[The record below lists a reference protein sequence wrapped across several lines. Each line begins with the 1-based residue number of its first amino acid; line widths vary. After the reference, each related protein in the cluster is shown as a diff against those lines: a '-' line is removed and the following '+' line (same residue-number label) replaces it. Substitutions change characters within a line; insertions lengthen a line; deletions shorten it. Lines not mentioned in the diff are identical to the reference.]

1 MLLKAEPYISG
12 EILRLKEKV
21 RNFKYKIPTLAII
34 SIGNDKASE
43 IYIRNKKRMC
53 EAIGIEC
60 NVFSFDTEVQEKIVC
75 DLIDNLNTDDI
86 INGIIVQLPLPKQLN
101 ERRILNAIDPVKDV
115 DGLTNTQMGY
125 LRTNDE
131 RKLAPCTP
139 QGIMDLLK
147 YYNVPLE
154 SKRVAIVNRSEIVG
168 RPLAELFLQEN
179 AIPTICHSKINELDL
194 REILLDSNIV
204 VTGVGKPEF
213 FYWYNFRYGSTIVD
227 VSMNKDVVG
236 KMCGDVSKGS
246 YDELIKMGCNITP
259 VPGGIG
265 RTTVLSLMKNIIKAY
280 EIQQEG

>member
-34 SIGNDKASE
+34 SVGDDKASK
-43 IYIRNKKRMC
+43 IYIRNKTGMC
-53 EAIGIEC
+53 KAIGIDCHLHKFSSDDPEEIIC
-60 NVFSFDTEVQEKIVC
+60 DTIRTLNVDERV
-75 DLIDNLNTDDI
+75 
-86 INGIIVQLPLPKQLN
+86 NGIIVQLPLPKQLN
-101 ERRILNAIDPVKDV
+101 ERRILNVIDPLKDV

-131 RKLAPCTP
+131 RKLIPCTP
-139 QGIMDLLK
+139 RGIIDLLK
-147 YYNVPLE
+147 YYNAPLE
-154 SKRVAIVNRSEIVG
+154 GKKVAIINRSEIVG

-194 REILLDSNIV
+194 RGILLNSSIV

-213 FYWYNFRYGSTIVD
+213 FHWDNFRYGATIVD
-227 VSMNKDVVG
+227 VSINKDAVG

-246 YDELIKMGCNITP
+246 YDELIKMGCHITP

-265 RTTVLSLMKNIIKAY
+265 RTTVLSLMKNVIKAY
-280 EIQQEG
+280 EMQ